1 MIGTVDYI
9 KENYDYAIA
18 PYSITLSSYVEH
30 ALDPNTLMKTAIIF
44 SRCSSSGA
52 LEDRQDTTRQVEDLQ
67 RYATTN
73 GLTIIKTYE
82 EHISG
87 GKSNKE
93 RPILQEALSFCQ
105 ENHIDIILVSELSRL
120 GRKCD
125 EILETIKFLKDHH
138 INCFFQK
145 EQLSI
150 FDSEGKENPYL
161 TIMTAVLGTAAELE
175 RQSIYYRLKSGRDK
189 YIRDGGKIGKP
200 KGTGVKTKDK
210 LAIEYKSVIRCLR
223 SGESVRHTAL
233 ITGVSQSTVQRVK
246 KTFSL

>member
-1 MIGTVDYI
+1 
-9 KENYDYAIA
+9 
-18 PYSITLSSYVEH
+18 
-30 ALDPNTLMKTAIIF
+30 MKKQAIIF
-44 SRCSSSGA
+44 SRCSSSGN
-52 LEDRQDTTRQVEDLQ
+52 LESRQDTTRQVEDLR
-67 RYATTN
+67 RYADAN
-73 GLTIIKTYE
+73 GLTIRKTYE

-93 RPILQEALSFCQ
+93 RPLLQEALSFCIDK
-105 ENHIDIILVSELSRL
+105 HIDIILISELSRL
-120 GRKCD
+120 GRRCD
-125 EILETIKFLKDHH
+125 DILESIKFLKDHH
-138 INCFFQK
+138 INCYFQK

-200 KGTGVKTKDK
+200 RGSGVKDK
-210 LAIEYKSVIRCLR
+210 AQLASEYKSIIRCLR

-233 ITGVSQSTVQRVK
+233 ITGYSQSTVQRVK
-246 KTFSL
+246 KCFSL

>member
-1 MIGTVDYI
+1 
-9 KENYDYAIA
+9 
-18 PYSITLSSYVEH
+18 
-30 ALDPNTLMKTAIIF
+30 MKKAIIF

-52 LEDRQDTTRQVEDLQ
+52 PSTEARQDTTRQVEDLQ

-87 GKSNKE
+87 GKANKD
-93 RPILQEALSFCQ
+93 RPILQQAL
-105 ENHIDIILVSELSRL
+105 SELSRL
-120 GRKCD
+120 GRRCD

-138 INCFFQK
+138 INCYFQK

-150 FDSEGKENPYL
+150 FDTEGKENPYL

-200 KGTGVKTKDK
+200 KGSGVKDK
-210 LAIEYKSVIRCLR
+210 AQLAAEYKSIIRCLR
-223 SGESVRHTAL
+223 SGESVRHTAS
-233 ITGVSQSTVQRVK
+233 ITGYSQSTVQRVK
-246 KTFSL
+246 KVFSL

>member
-1 MIGTVDYI
+1 
-9 KENYDYAIA
+9 
-18 PYSITLSSYVEH
+18 
-30 ALDPNTLMKTAIIF
+30 MKTAIIF

-52 LEDRQDTTRQVEDLQ
+52 LEARQDTTRQVEDLQ

-73 GLTIIKTYE
+73 HLTIVKIFQ

-87 GKSNKE
+87 GKSNKD
-93 RPILQEALSFCQ
+93 RPILQEALSFSQ

-120 GRKCD
+120 GRRCD
-125 EILETIKFLKDHH
+125 EILETIKYLKDNH
-138 INCFFQK
+138 INCYFQK

-161 TIMTAVLGTAAELE
+161 TIMTAVLGTAAEVE

-200 KGTGVKTKDK
+200 RGSGVKDK
-210 LAIEYKSVIRCLR
+210 AQLAAEYKSIIRCLR

-233 ITGVSQSTVQRVK
+233 ITGYSQSTVQRVK
-246 KTFSL
+246 KCFSL